1 MKLWIILYLVLILNI
16 SCQSVGTV
24 EDLTSKTVNT
34 EMESKTPDSKD
45 SVEKPKA
52 SNSQNTEMVSKTPV
66 SKDSIK
72 QTKSSNSKNPASI
85 TKNHKPGDPKS

>member
-1 MKLWIILYLVLILNI
+1 MDITFLVLILNI
-16 SCQSVGTV
+16 SCQSVGAV
-24 EDLTSKTVNT
+24 ENLTSKVVNT
-34 EMESKTPDSKD
+34 EMEPKTPDSKNL
-45 SVEKPKA
+45 VEKPKA

-85 TKNHKPGDPKS
+85 SKNHKPVDPKS